1 MNRAVNS
8 VTLFVAKIRK
18 KRGSGTMGN
27 FITRTFHQNEVIFK
41 QGMRGNVAYILKEGR
56 VEISMSSGE
65 GKIVLAVLNPVCVF
79 GEMALLMEGNKRVAT
94 ATALQYSEA
103 VEIDKETFDTY
114 IDKSPTVIG
123 TILKVLVE
131 RLQKVNQMVTKAP
144 DLFAGTC
151 EILNVLAQHSAQ
163 GIHYDAAVK
172 AIAAAFG
179 AAQEPVA
186 DKIKMLENFNLLH
199 VRDDNGVRVIELPQK
214 EHFGARARQISEALS
229 LKS

>member
-1 MNRAVNS
+1 
-8 VTLFVAKIRK
+8 
-18 KRGSGTMGN
+18 MGN

-56 VEISMSSGE
+56 VEISLNSGD
-65 GKIVLAVLNPVCVF
+65 GKIVLAALEPVCVF
-79 GEMALLMEGNKRVAT
+79 GEMALLIDGNKRVAT

-114 IDKSPTVIG
+114 IEKSPTVIG

-151 EILNVLAQHSAQ
+151 EILNVLAQHSAH
-163 GIHYDAAVK
+163 GVSYDAAVRG
-172 AIAAAFG
+172 IAAAFG
-179 AAQEPVA
+179 ALQEPVA
-186 DKIKMLENFNLLH
+186 EKIRMLESFNLLH
-199 VRDDNGVRVIELPQK
+199 VREDNGVRMIVLPQK
-214 EHFGARARQISEALS
+214 EHFGARTRQISEALS